1 MRTAVIAGAALV
13 LLGSGALAA
22 EPQPPV
28 ACPSSPDRQGWE
40 ILFDGKDLA
49 AWDAAEHPGVWKIN
63 EQGEVYPA
71 KPGAYLN
78 TKRRHCD
85 FELEVEFKMGA
96 KHKANSGVFL
106 RVHDVR
112 NPVGTG
118 REVQILDNTDYKVP
132 YNALNANGALY
143 DLVRPAV
150 DANRPIGQ
158 WNRFRIKVL
167 GSLVTVELNGREIVR
182 ADLDRWTVAGKNPDG
197 SHNKY
202 PYAIGALPREGVI
215 SLQNYG
221 GAPVWFRNIRIRPLG
236 DRRPQPPA
244 RSRSRTFCDRCRCAT
259 LHE

>member
-13 LLGSGALAA
+13 RWGVELAAA

-78 TKRRHCD
+78 TKRRYCD

-106 RVHDVR
+106 RVHDLR

-118 REVQILDNTDYKVP
+118 REVQILDNTDYNVSFD
-132 YNALNANGALY
+132 ALNANGGLSTWSA
-143 DLVRPAV
+143 PAV

-158 WNRFRIKVL
+158 WNRFRIRVL
-167 GSLVTVELNGREIVR
+167 RSLVTVELNGREIVR

-202 PYAIGALPREGVI
+202 PYAIGALPRKVLAAAELWRGPGVVP
-215 SLQNYG
+215 QH
-221 GAPVWFRNIRIRPLG
+221 PRPAAGRSPAAAL
-236 DRRPQPPA
+236 PA

-259 LHE
+259 PP